1 MDATNKL
8 FRILGRSNKTQ
19 GMRVSFSWKRPIEKV
34 PSSPIKELFS
44 LMGPTFFFS
53 FPRPLDAIHPL
64 FSYTAHSFSVRRINV
79 FASLRLSSYFNF
91 KKYIILGEGIKKKME
106 IRDSIVIFEN
116 MRKSVL
122 VALISR
128 IACRC
133 RNALKYLT
141 FFKHVIFNF
150 VKCKFW
156 IYYIEIQN
164 RLVVIQ
170 PDVGFDG
177 KKIPNPHSPD

>member
-1 MDATNKL
+1 MRLLQVVAHCMRLTVSLAETKMRLETWRWRRLESYIWKGSL
-8 FRILGRSNKTQ
+8 FCHALPHLSLSRIT
-19 GMRVSFSWKRPIEKV
+19 
-34 PSSPIKELFS
+34 
-44 LMGPTFFFS
+44 
-53 FPRPLDAIHPL
+53 
-64 FSYTAHSFSVRRINV
+64 
-79 FASLRLSSYFNF
+79 
-91 KKYIILGEGIKKKME
+91 ILGEGIKKKME

>member
-1 MDATNKL
+1 MRLLQVVAHCMRLTVSLAEAKMRLETWRWRRLESYIWKGSL
-8 FRILGRSNKTQ
+8 FCHAL
-19 GMRVSFSWKRPIEKV
+19 PH
-34 PSSPIKELFS
+34 FS
-44 LMGPTFFFS
+44 LS
-53 FPRPLDAIHPL
+53 
-64 FSYTAHSFSVRRINV
+64 
-79 FASLRLSSYFNF
+79 RLT
-91 KKYIILGEGIKKKME
+91 ILGERIKKKNGNQGLNSDFWE
-106 IRDSIVIFEN
+106 Y

-133 RNALKYLT
+133 RNALKSQT

-164 RLVVIQ
+164 CFVVIQ